1 MAHQQSYTPSHRSGG
16 ISHAHLTL
24 SVLLPF
30 PPVSPPEN
38 LRVTGISDSSIELA
52 WDGSGAATEY
62 VVSYQPAVPGG
73 TQLQQRVPGDWSSI
87 TITDLEPGVA
97 YNVSVYAVISDVF
110 SIPVTSKVM
119 TSKYPTALIAC
130 YPCILR
136 GCSSWLTFAIKTL

>member
-1 MAHQQSYTPSHRSGG
+1 M
-16 ISHAHLTL
+16 
-24 SVLLPF
+24 
-30 PPVSPPEN
+30 SPPEN

-52 WDGSGAATEY
+52 WDSPGAATEF

-97 YNVSVYAVISDVF
+97 YNVSIYAVISDIF

-119 TSKYPTALIAC
+119 TSKYPTAFVAC

-136 GCSSWLTFAIKTL
+136 GCSGWLTFSM